1 MCSYFE
7 HINSRENPK
16 DQPKTTLSVFADDM
30 ITIPEKLRKEF
41 SRIVRNLNDNSLL
54 SELRYLHDVAKA
66 AISALPSTRHAL
78 VLQSQMYRAP
88 NPKALQLEG
97 WQLRGVLS
105 REHSSSNVQNIS
117 SFTLGITMVVSRDLC
132 SIGPS
137 DISSSPS
144 SVPVELRIELR
155 LQPRTWPLPASMD
168 QSAKELRQ
176 NVGQITT
183 DLVEDLRQSLLGCE
197 FTSQVSMNEAIIARL
212 EELFRRSR
220 LEQYL
225 KLEDIS
231 LACHRKVDK
240 PLRHLRWIH
249 ETDGFKASPY
259 APGLRNVLL
268 PGLSKYRQRRPP
280 KTAESRATSV
290 SVLTRDFTRMQA
302 EP

>member
-1 MCSYFE
+1 MCRYFE
-7 HINSRENPK
+7 HINSRDNPN
-16 DQPKTTLSVFADDM
+16 DQQTTDLSVFADDM
-30 ITIPEKLRKEF
+30 ITFPEKLRKEF
-41 SRIVRNLNDNSLL
+41 SRIVRNPNDNSLL

-78 VLQSQMYRAP
+78 VMQSQMYRAP

-105 REHSSSNVQNIS
+105 REHPSSNVQNIS
-117 SFTLGITMVVSRDLC
+117 SFTLGISTVVSRDLC
-132 SIGPS
+132 NIGPS
-137 DISSSPS
+137 DIYSSPS
-144 SVPVELRIELR
+144 SVVDLRIELR
-155 LQPRTWPLPASMD
+155 LQPRTWPFPASMD
-168 QSAKELRQ
+168 QSANELRQ

-183 DLVEDLRQSLLGCE
+183 DLVDDLQQSLLGCE
-197 FTSQVSMNEAIIARL
+197 FTSQVSMNEAIIVRL

-231 LACHRKVDK
+231 LACDRQFNK
-240 PLRHLRWIH
+240 PLRQLRWIH
-249 ETDGFKASPY
+249 ETDRFKASPY
-259 APGLRNVLL
+259 ASRLRNVLL